1 MEKSKVAANYYQE
14 LLKKQ
19 GLIKSYYIFLSYL
32 CLGLLLVSC
41 TDKIEATLPPSPA
54 PTPQAANEIPMHLKN
69 IFLARCASCHGS
81 DGKSG
86 ETGTIYQARSRS
98 PKNWAMF
105 LKNPQSVDKKSKK
118 QPVKDLTEA
127 EYAAFGEWL
136 ARITKENRL
145 DLGSK

>member
-1 MEKSKVAANYYQE
+1 M
-14 LLKKQ
+14 LLKKDSKK
-19 GLIKSYYIFLSYL
+19 ILSIYLLFL
-32 CLGLLLVSC
+32 CLGLLFISC

-54 PTPQAANEIPMHLKN
+54 PTSQMASEIPLHLKN
-69 IFLARCASCHGS
+69 IFLARCASCHGI

-86 ETGTIYQARSRS
+86 ESGAIYKAYGRS
-98 PKNWAMF
+98 PKNWAAF

-145 DLGSK
+145 GQGNK